1 MHHLWP
7 KSSQNDLQSTSFWW
21 FLVGRWDSWKSM
33 FYYSKTSIFKV
44 LGGPVSRL
52 LRYIFHGINFFT
64 FYLIFLRFLAENVL
78 KWVPGGGPKILKFHQ
93 KSCHWSQRVPLG
105 SPGEPKVTK
114 MEPKATKMEPKV
126 TKMTPRGL
134 QNDPKWMLQWA
145 QRTVPPNITTPQH
158 HNTTHKTHN
167 LTTRQ
172 SPHTDPGTVAG
183 LPAGL
188 LDIYYLITV
197 PGTPTD
203 ETQLTNGPKQLGV
216 RTDDWRMPPS
226 RMS

>member
-1 MHHLWP
+1 MTFALH
-7 KSSQNDLQSTSFWW
+7 F
-21 FLVGRWDSWKSM
+21 SWHQ
-33 FYYSKTSIFKV
+33 
-44 LGGPVSRL
+44 L
-52 LRYIFHGINFFT
+52 FHILFD
-64 FYLIFLRFLAENVL
+64 FLRFLGENVL
-78 KWVPGGGPKILKFHQ
+78 KWVPRGGPKILKFHQ

-188 LDIYYLITV
+188 LDSQILYLIDYVV
-197 PGTPTD
+197 PG
-203 ETQLTNGPKQLGV
+203 LHF
-216 RTDDWRMPPS
+216 W
-226 RMS
+226 